1 MKARLLGVSLLIALS
16 LSAKAYSDE
25 SYTDLDSNYE
35 FGDAVNFIS
44 EQGYA
49 SGYEDG
55 TFKPE
60 QPINRAETLKIILNA
75 SSIALSGTGAVALDD
90 VTESDWFYPY
100 VQTAGQ
106 IGIISGYP
114 DGTFKGTNTVNKAE
128 FLKMYFEA
136 LGLDISPAREN
147 QDWYQNYF
155 ELAVQKY
162 AITANAEGDYG
173 MGDLLTRAEVADII
187 YRYESSPYTG
197 EIEYGKA
204 TWYGGDYDDIYDST
218 AGYTAAH
225 KTLAFGTRVKVT
237 NLDSNTSIIVTIND
251 RGPWGEGRIIDLS
264 TIAFESIGSLSTGV
278 LNVKMEVLK

>member
-16 LSAKAYSDE
+16 ISAKAYSDE
-25 SYTDLDSNYE
+25 AYTDLDSNYE

-75 SSIALSGTGAVALDD
+75 SSIALSGSGAVALDD

-218 AGYTAAH
+218 AG
-225 KTLAFGTRVKVT
+225 
-237 NLDSNTSIIVTIND
+237 
-251 RGPWGEGRIIDLS
+251 
-264 TIAFESIGSLSTGV
+264 
-278 LNVKMEVLK
+278 